1 MDRLPGLPRLDRGG
15 ARLPRLPGV
24 AGPGNPA
31 SEARPRDFI
40 MPSAEET
47 RPWLK
52 RPGDFR
58 GSPSEYAIFWAH
70 EHAVPPR
77 GPVYGDWSFKTF
89 LFGSFMPLGF
99 LPDFIEY
106 DLNIVIEM
114 NDEEIN
120 REIAVVRALI
130 LSSLRPPWTYVII
143 DEEDALMSPVFY
155 LNEAL
160 QGISHSHYGRLV

>member
-1 MDRLPGLPRLDRGG
+1 MERLPGLPRLDRGS

-24 AGPGNPA
+24 AGPKNPA
-31 SEARPRDFI
+31 IRFRDFPH
-40 MPSAEET
+40 PSQEET
-47 RPWLK
+47 RPWMK
-52 RPGDFR
+52 KPGWFD
-58 GSPSEYAIFWAH
+58 GSASEWAIYWAH
-70 EHAVPPR
+70 RVAVPAR
-77 GPVYGDWSFKTF
+77 GPVFGEWSYKTF
-89 LFGSFMPLGF
+89 LFGSFMPAGF

-120 REIAVVRALI
+120 RDIAVLRALI

-143 DEEDALMSPVFY
+143 DEEDALTNPVFH

-160 QGISHSHYGRLV
+160 QGISHSTYGRLL